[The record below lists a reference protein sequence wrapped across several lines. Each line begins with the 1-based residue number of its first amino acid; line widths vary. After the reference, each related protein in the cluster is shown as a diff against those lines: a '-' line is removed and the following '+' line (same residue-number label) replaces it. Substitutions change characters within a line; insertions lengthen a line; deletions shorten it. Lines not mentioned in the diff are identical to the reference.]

1 MMLGFQ
7 FQILIFHSW
16 YIDLFLSEKNL
27 QTSSKQIISVQ
38 MTSHRRLNVISYGK
52 KSSYGKSDSFV
63 SIRSSFILCLNIVCD
78 GQLTTTQ
85 NNSSFRQLYFQTG
98 FPYTG
103 FLVDELQLTSEITM
117 VFVIQVNDF
126 ICILLSSQIN
136 VGLSQHWQSWGVYV
150 L

>member
-1 MMLGFQ
+1 MMLCFQ
-7 FQILIFHSW
+7 FQILIVHSW
-16 YIDLFLSEKNL
+16 YIDLFLLEKNL

-52 KSSYGKSDSFV
+52 SDSFV
-63 SIRSSFILCLNIVCD
+63 PISSSCILCLNIACD

-85 NNSSFRQLYFQTG
+85 NNSSFRQLNFQTG

-103 FLVDELQLTSEITM
+103 FFVDELQLTSEITM

-126 ICILLSSQIN
+126 ICILLPSQIN
-136 VGLSQHWQSWGVYV
+136 VGLSQHW
-150 L
+150 